1 MGLSQPADQMD
12 AMAAELEAG
21 ITEWLDERLTLE
33 QSAMESGYTYN
44 HLQAQ
49 GVGYI
54 INVASG
60 GRISFEAGTLILL
73 TVAAGYLM
81 AGGLRA
87 VYWTDVIQGIWMY
100 IAVWVGALYLSYELF
115 GGPLELWRRVA
126 EERPDLLTL
135 PGPHGFFT
143 PGMWIGMTITLS
155 FGIVFQPHML
165 MRYYTAVEAKT
176 LKILGA
182 TTPIYLMTLFIPTAL
197 VGLGGA
203 LVMPGLEGQTSTIHS
218 RTCVSFQSAFGHL
231 KLRCEHS
238 VGVGRHRNSKL
249 FDWLVLRVI
258 YKVPYSF
265 FRWKSQDHNAF
276 LRITLKRLCVEGRY
290 DYFAVVFGDERE
302 NLRNVLASVRFEI
315 GDCVR
320 QNKVSGH
327 ASPPCCSI
335 RAGVLLGVYS
345 SGGTR
350 KPHWFTLAP

>member
-49 GVGYI
+49 GLGYI

-143 PGMWIGMTITLS
+143 PGI
-155 FGIVFQPHML
+155 
-165 MRYYTAVEAKT
+165 R
-176 LKILGA
+176 
-182 TTPIYLMTLFIPTAL
+182 TPERK
-197 VGLGGA
+197 LGGPWG
-203 LVMPGLEGQTSTIHS
+203 VW
-218 RTCVSFQSAFGHL
+218 VGH
-231 KLRCEHS
+231 
-238 VGVGRHRNSKL
+238 
-249 FDWLVLRVI
+249 
-258 YKVPYSF
+258 
-265 FRWKSQDHNAF
+265 Q
-276 LRITLKRLCVEGRY
+276 
-290 DYFAVVFGDERE
+290 
-302 NLRNVLASVRFEI
+302 
-315 GDCVR
+315 
-320 QNKVSGH
+320 
-327 ASPPCCSI
+327 
-335 RAGVLLGVYS
+335 
-345 SGGTR
+345 SGG
-350 KPHWFTLAP
+350 ASQ